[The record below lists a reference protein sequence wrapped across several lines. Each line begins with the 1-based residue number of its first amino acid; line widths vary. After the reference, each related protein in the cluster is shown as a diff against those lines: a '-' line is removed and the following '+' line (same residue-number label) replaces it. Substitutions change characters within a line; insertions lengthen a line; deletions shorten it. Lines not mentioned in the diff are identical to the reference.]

1 MPLAEPDEAAGEL
14 VARALVNRKGRRL
27 PWAWKVLLGWTT
39 WKPGSLPPEFGCA
52 RAAKSQMPG
61 PLRERKGYR
70 DIGGKEK
77 VRESERK
84 GKSRPEAGSF
94 WNG

>member
-1 MPLAEPDEAAGEL
+1 MEGAAGMDNVEAG
-14 VARALVNRKGRRL
+14 VAA
-27 PWAWKVLLGWTT
+27 
-39 WKPGSLPPEFGCA
+39 PEFGCA